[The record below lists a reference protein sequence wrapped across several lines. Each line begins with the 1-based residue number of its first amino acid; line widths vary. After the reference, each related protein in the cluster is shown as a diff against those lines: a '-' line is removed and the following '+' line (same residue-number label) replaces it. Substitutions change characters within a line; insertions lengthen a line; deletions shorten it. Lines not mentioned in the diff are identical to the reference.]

1 MAKKPATSPPKKPA
15 TQRFLDVGEIRD
27 NMVILKDGTVRA
39 VLLVSSINFALKSRD
54 EQEAITQAYMTF
66 LNSIDF
72 PIQIVI
78 QSRKMNIDGYLSALK
93 KQQRSIDNDL
103 LRAQIASYREFI
115 GELVQLGEIMQKRFY
130 VVVPYD
136 PLKNKQKNFF
146 QRFGEVLSPSVAA
159 KLSARQLQDRIEQL
173 SRRVDLVSG
182 QLGSMSLQ
190 VARLDTQS
198 LIELYYTVY
207 NPDVFDTE
215 PLAPIDSLEHE
226 SSVGSI
232 L

>member
-1 MAKKPATSPPKKPA
+1 MANKKATSAPKRPA
-15 TQRFLDVGEIRD
+15 TQRFLDIAEIRD
-27 NMVILKDGTVRA
+27 DMVILKDGTVRA

-78 QSRKMNIDGYLSALK
+78 QSRKMNIDGYIDALK
-93 KQQRSIDNDL
+93 KQQRMIDNDL
-103 LRAQIASYREFI
+103 LRSQIASYRQFVE
-115 GELVQLGEIMQKRFY
+115 ELVQLGEIMQKRFY

-136 PLKNKQKNFF
+136 PLKNKQKGFF
-146 QRFGEVLSPSVAA
+146 QRFSEVLSPSAAA
-159 KLSARQLQDRIEQL
+159 KLNAKQLSDRIEQL
-173 SRRVDLVSG
+173 SRRVDLVAG

-198 LIELYYTVY
+198 LIELYYTAY
-207 NPDVFDTE
+207 NPDTFDKQ
-215 PLAPIDSLEHE
+215 PLAPIDSVEHE
-226 SSVGSI
+226 SSPQST